1 MIHSI
6 STQLHNNVKQSKLR
20 GPVGS
25 NPADFQG
32 GPRGGGAPRGG
43 RGGGPSRGAPADKK
57 KKESILNLANYV
69 DQSVKI
75 KFMGGREG
83 RLQHFVVVDKL
94 TYSHG
99 DIKRLRSID
108 ESGYG

>member
-1 MIHSI
+1 MRSW
-6 STQLHNNVKQSKLR
+6 SL
-20 GPVGS
+20 
-25 NPADFQG
+25 ADFQG

-43 RGGGPSRGAPADKK
+43 RGGGPSKGAPADKK

-83 RLQHFVVVDKL
+83 V
-94 TYSHG
+94 
-99 DIKRLRSID
+99 
-108 ESGYG
+108 SGYLAMVSEADIQSRGH